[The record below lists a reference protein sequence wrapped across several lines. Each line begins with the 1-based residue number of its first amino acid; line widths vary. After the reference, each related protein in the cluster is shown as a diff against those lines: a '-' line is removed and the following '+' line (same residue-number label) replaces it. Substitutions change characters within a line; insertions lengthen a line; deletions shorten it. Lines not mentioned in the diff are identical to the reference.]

1 MAHRWLRPAFP
12 AIASGFI
19 CKKVPRQVSAQCFVC
34 GAALMNLSA
43 GCRQAVAR
51 FDDIIRLIESGESV
65 NSIGRRPD
73 MPATTQIHQLIKG
86 RDCQYARR
94 YAAAVS
100 RRGLSPAEL
109 AGKHNRRVARF
120 DDQMRSRI
128 IELLEA
134 GSSLKAVLAVS
145 KMPTKRT
152 LRKYCRTDPH
162 FAARLEQAFKKRM
175 TLRTFNAEGKYV
187 AVLERIERGASA
199 SSVFVEMRVGQ
210 GSFGKFLKR
219 YPSLHQR
226 YVLAIAGRS
235 SPNSGA
241 RYSDEQYRR
250 ACEGLSAA
258 ITVTNEEF
266 RIPGLPRYG
275 AMLRKSYRDPIF
287 AAQFAEARLAKI
299 TKQCEAGISPRG
311 SVGRKKG
318 SRRVYQT
325 AVLRGR
331 LLQDELYRTADLAV
345 PRGLQDHIRDDV
357 KSDIVEAVLDGSL
370 RLEDISREVGKYIAA
385 HFARFSSYKFRSLD
399 QTLFDDDDMTFIDRL
414 TTDDFSYA
422 D

>member
-1 MAHRWLRPAFP
+1 
-12 AIASGFI
+12 
-19 CKKVPRQVSAQCFVC
+19 
-34 GAALMNLSA
+34 MNLSA
-43 GCRQAVAR
+43 GCRQVAAR

-86 RDCQYARR
+86 SDPQYARR

-120 DDQMRSRI
+120 DENTRRRI
-128 IELLEA
+128 LELLEA
-134 GSSLKAVLAVS
+134 GSSLKSVLAVG

-152 LRKYCRTDPH
+152 LRKYCRTDPK
-162 FAARLEQAFKKRM
+162 FTAQLKQAFYKKSRS
-175 TLRTFNAEGKYV
+175 FGAEEKYIT
-187 AVLERIERGASA
+187 ALERIESGAGVF
-199 SSVFVEMRVGQ
+199 SVFAEMRVGHS
-210 GSFGKFLKR
+210 SFVKFLNR
-219 YPSLHQR
+219 HPSLHQR
-226 YVLAIAGRS
+226 YVLAIAGR
-235 SPNSGA
+235 PNFGV

-250 ACEGLSAA
+250 ALEGLSAA

-266 RIPGLPRYG
+266 KIPGLPRYG
-275 AMLRKSYRDPIF
+275 AMLRKSYLDPVF
-287 AAQFAEARLAKI
+287 ASQFAEARRDRI
-299 TKQCEAGISPRG
+299 TKQCEAGISLRG
-311 SVGRKKG
+311 SYRKKG
-318 SRRVYQT
+318 SKRVYQT

-345 PRGLQDHIRDDV
+345 SRGLQDHIRDDV

-385 HFARFSSYKFRSLD
+385 HFAKFSSYKFRSLD
-399 QTLFDDDDMTFIDRL
+399 QTLFDDDDIAFIDRL